1 MIMLSDIDMVQVYT
15 NKRLAELED
24 MIAVYHEAGCEPTVD
39 LLARR
44 AELERLESKLKEY
57 RDVQEADD

>member
-1 MIMLSDIDMVQVYT
+1 MDLVQVYID
-15 NKRLAELED
+15 KRLEELED

-44 AELERLESKLKEY
+44 AELERLESRLMEY
-57 RDVQEADD
+57 RDVQEADN

>member
-1 MIMLSDIDMVQVYT
+1 MDLVQLYIE
-15 NKRLAELED
+15 KRLEELED

-44 AELERLESKLKEY
+44 AELERLESKLREY
-57 RDVQEADD
+57 RDVQEADA

>member
-1 MIMLSDIDMVQVYT
+1 MDLVQVYIE
-15 NKRLAELED
+15 KRLVELED

-44 AELERLESKLKEY
+44 AELERLESRLREY

>member
-1 MIMLSDIDMVQVYT
+1 MDLVQVYID
-15 NKRLAELED
+15 KRLEELED

-44 AELERLESKLKEY
+44 EELERLESKLREY
-57 RDVQEADD
+57 RDVQEAND